1 MGRKNTAKQFA
12 RAAEQADKRDQVMAL
27 RVSGLSMGAIAE
39 RLRMSKSTVKKQIDA
54 SLQALAEQDADN
66 AGRYRALT
74 SMRYDRLLA
83 AVWDMATRGSL
94 NHVREARAILEA
106 HAKLLGLNAPVK
118 VAATDPEGKPMATQ
132 FWVPVPAD
140 ISMAQWLA
148 QHTQSVAAPSEE
160 TEG

>member
-1 MGRKNTAKQFA
+1 MARTNTARLFA
-12 RAAEQADKRDQVMAL
+12 RAAEQTDRRNQVMAY
-27 RVSGLSMGAIAE
+27 RISGLSMSAIAE
-39 RLRMSKSTVKKQIDA
+39 RVGMSKSTVKKHIDE

-66 AGRYRALT
+66 GARYRALT

-118 VAATDPEGKPMATQ
+118 VAATDPEGKPMAAQ

-140 ISMAQWLA
+140 MPLAQWLA
-148 QHTQSVAAPSEE
+148 ENTRQVAAPTEESEA
-160 TEG
+160 